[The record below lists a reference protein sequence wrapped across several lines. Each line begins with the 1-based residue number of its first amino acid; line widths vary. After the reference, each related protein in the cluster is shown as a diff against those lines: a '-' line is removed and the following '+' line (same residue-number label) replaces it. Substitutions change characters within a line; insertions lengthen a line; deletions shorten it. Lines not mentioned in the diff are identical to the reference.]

1 LETFYAKFVSLF
13 WVTYFCRMITELEN
27 ILERISCLYKKYG
40 IKSVTMDDVARE
52 LGISK
57 KTLYLHFSDKDD
69 LVLQV
74 LNFEAKKRTVEFK
87 KIYERKLN
95 AIEELLEVN
104 RFLNFMLR
112 DHSPVVD
119 YDLKKY
125 YPKHYIKSQEMRM
138 AKMFESVINNMK
150 KGKKEGLFRE
160 DLNEEIIAKLHVSRI
175 MCMTENP
182 YFSSE
187 ELTSPQVFSELIIYH
202 IRGIA
207 NENGIKILE
216 ENLVKE
222 IYKV

>member
-1 LETFYAKFVSLF
+1 LETIYTKFVPF
-13 WVTYFCRMITELEN
+13 VFVAYFCRMIPELEN
-27 ILERISCLYKKYG
+27 ILERVSCLYRKYG

-57 KTLYLHFSDKDD
+57 KTLYIHFSDKDD
-69 LVLQV
+69 LVMQV
-74 LNFEAKKRTVEFK
+74 LNFESKKRAQEFK

-104 RFLNFMLR
+104 RYMNHMMR
-112 DHSPVVD
+112 DHSTVID

-125 YPKHYIKSQEMRM
+125 YPEHYAKTQEMRRE
-138 AKMFESVINNMK
+138 KMFESVINNMK
-150 KGKKEGLFRE
+150 KGKKEGLFRL

-175 MCMTENP
+175 MCMTDNS
-182 YFSSE
+182 YFSNA
-187 ELTSPQVFSELIIYH
+187 ELASPQVFSEVIIYH

>member
-1 LETFYAKFVSLF
+1 
-13 WVTYFCRMITELEN
+13 MIPEIEN

-40 IKSVTMDDVARE
+40 IKSVTMDDVAHE

-57 KTLYLHFSDKDD
+57 KTLYLYFSDKDD
-69 LVLQV
+69 LVMQV
-74 LNFEAKKRTVEFK
+74 LNFEGEKRTKAYK
-87 KIYERKLN
+87 KIYDLRLN

-104 RFLNFMLR
+104 RYMNHMMR
-112 DHSPVVD
+112 EYSAVVD

-125 YPKHYIKSQEMRM
+125 YPEHYAKTQEMRRE
-138 AKMFESVINNMK
+138 KMFESLINNMI

-160 DLNEEIIAKLHVSRI
+160 DLNEEIIAKLYVSRI
-175 MCMTENP
+175 MSMTENSS
-182 YFSSE
+182 FSLV
-187 ELTSPQVFSELIIYH
+187 ELSSPQVFSELIIYH

-207 NENGIKILE
+207 NDKGIKMLE